1 MTGESARAYT
11 RRVRAVLSQLCLTVG
26 LVGLVG
32 SCSDRVAEIPLD
44 LEAIKLDAC
53 ERNCETLETCNID
66 LSWSYEIWP
75 EPQGCVER
83 CMTLLP
89 HLHELNQCGSR
100 EIIGLRCVGDL
111 DCEGYAAYQ
120 EGWPS
125 PTEAPDWS
133 APCMVET
140 AAGCSIYEPFDLD
153 EDIPA
158 PDWP

>member
-1 MTGESARAYT
+1 MGAYT
-11 RRVRAVLSQLCLTVG
+11 RSVRAGLSQLCLTVG

-53 ERNCETLETCNID
+53 ERKCEVLETCNVD

-83 CMTLLP
+83 CMVLRPL
-89 HLHELNQCGSR
+89 LHELNQCGSR

-111 DCEGYAAYQ
+111 DCEGYAAHH
-120 EGWPS
+120 EGWAT
-125 PTEAPDWS
+125 PTEPPDWS
-133 APCMVET
+133 APCVVET
-140 AAGCSIYEPFDLD
+140 ASSCSIYEPFDLD
-153 EDIPA
+153 EDIPV

>member
-1 MTGESARAYT
+1 MGAYT
-11 RRVRAVLSQLCLTVG
+11 RSVRAGLSQLCLTVG

-53 ERNCETLETCNID
+53 ERQCEMFETCNID

-100 EIIGLRCVGDL
+100 EIIGLRCMADL
-111 DCEGYAAYQ
+111 SCEEYAAHQDGQ
-120 EGWPS
+120 EDPV
-125 PTEAPDWS
+125 DYS
-133 APCMVET
+133 APCVVET
-140 AAGCSIYEPFDLD
+140 LSSCSIYEPFDLD
-153 EDIPA
+153 EDIPV